1 MNIKMNDTVMI
12 FFFSSETYEEMEIK
26 TVFMLVL

>member
-1 MNIKMNDTVMI
+1 MNIKMNDTVVI
-12 FFFSSETYEEMEIK
+12 FFFPSETYEEMEIK